1 MSYGVESDSDGDGD
15 DAGASD
21 GQGFAVGAFIFLCD
35 LTTEQECL
43 DRSLFGT
50 NAGEAHR
57 HHYSRVAVG
66 DTLFLYNLDTGQ
78 LRGPFTA
85 TTECRNNIE
94 PQAWKKT
101 RRSFPWQVRVDAGA
115 TLPKPLTADTLTK
128 HVPLASTGV
137 GVLPPSELTTE
148 QSMIILEE
156 LSRANSD

>member
-1 MSYGVESDSDGDGD
+1 M
-15 DAGASD
+15 A
-21 GQGFAVGAFIFLCD
+21 AFIFLCD

-85 TTECRNNIE
+85 TTTCQSNLE
-94 PQAWKKT
+94 PKAWKKT
-101 RRSFPWQVRVDAGA
+101 RRSFPWQVRVDAGGA
-115 TLPKPLTADTLTK
+115 FPKPLTADTLA
-128 HVPLASTGV
+128 HLLPLAATAV
-137 GVLPPSELTTE
+137 GVLPPSELTEE
-148 QSMIILEE
+148 QAMAILKAIRGPNLE
-156 LSRANSD
+156 SSQ